1 LAWRFSADRVTGIGV
16 LSRLAAW
23 PELRIREAEINPM
36 QVMPECQG
44 VMAVDALVLAG

>member
-1 LAWRFSADRVTGIGV
+1 MTGSGV

-23 PELRIREAEINPM
+23 PELSIREAEINPM
-36 QVMPECQG
+36 LVMPECKG